1 MSYTLTYFDIPAVAE
16 PIRLLLLLG
25 KFEYEDR
32 RVQFKEWPEMK
43 STTKW
48 GQLPVLE
55 IPEGQS
61 LSQSRAI
68 LRYLGRQTIV
78 AGYTEPLYPSDPLKA
93 FYVDELMDT
102 LDDARLKL
110 IPTFSIKDQSEKEA
124 ARAALFGE
132 EGDITKLMKKVEEYV
147 GKEFC
152 VSDTLT
158 LADIYIFTQMNFLR
172 CGFFDGIPGDF
183 LGQYP
188 KLSNIIALV
197 QKIPGVNEYYT
208 EMASKSPMYK
218 PFQGDA

>member
-132 EGDITKLMKKVEEYV
+132 EGDITKLMKKARTQIETSCPGYQCGCEARALLDL
-147 GKEFC
+147 FC
-152 VSDTLT
+152 LHHSGGRIRWERILC
-158 LADIYIFTQMNFLR
+158 I
-172 CGFFDGIPGDF
+172 
-183 LGQYP
+183 
-188 KLSNIIALV
+188 
-197 QKIPGVNEYYT
+197 
-208 EMASKSPMYK
+208 
-218 PFQGDA
+218 